1 MFVRLIVSEEENGAV
16 FQCEASSTSLEQP
29 LVEQITLVVEF
40 ATSKV
45 KVTGPDIGEVSKQ
58 QGAQENRPCFYHQVG
73 EVLTFECDSGTS
85 NPASSL
91 HWVVDSRNMTAN
103 YTMTEGADHGGFVTK
118 SNITVI
124 VAEAT
129 RYKTVSCYADNLALS
144 GEKSWATHRVTVSYP
159 PDALIVSGYREGQVL
174 QEKSLTKMKCSV
186 WTGNPL
192 PKLVWFRG
200 KKKVEEQERTERVDA
215 DKQKISVSSEIVIA
229 ASREENGVKY
239 KCKAKREGKKEKY
252 YDDLTQSVKLT
263 VHFLP
268 KSVDITVSPEK
279 LVENQLANLTCT
291 SQPSNPPV
299 DIYWQYNNK
308 PLVASGNLTSAESKF
323 NGYTTSSFVL
333 MTLTT
338 GHVEGKVECEARN
351 YNNHSV
357 FNLLALDV
365 EYSPQFSGV
374 PKEPVVVEVGG
385 NMTVTVSAKAN
396 PAEIGFRWKKEGG
409 AMVPTQ
415 GDAYSRWS
423 HDGGTLTLR
432 QVPKEDAGTYIVI
445 ANNTVGESKETI
457 RVTVHYPATV
467 VSISPEDPAIS
478 EGATLELRCS
488 VDGNPEAA
496 TSVKWEKVGS
506 KNNFTTWTDG
516 GQSVLGLP
524 PANTSTA
531 GEYVCVANNGV
542 PAGSPK
548 EDRMSRFVKVK
559 HAPIIDTKTTAPKVA
574 CDKEAEDCQ
583 LVCSAT
589 GWPEISTSW
598 LRSGLAISKDD
609 KEFEAKSEDKEDDAD
624 PITWTSKLTVKKV
637 TSSQFG
643 NYTCKVSN
651 VYGESAAVI
660 SLEVSGVP
668 DPPSQFKAVSATHSS
683 ITLSWKMDFT
693 GGAKLE
699 ELEYRIR
706 SIKEGAE
713 TYVVHEVPKGSDK
726 FTVGDLQS
734 ATTYNFSI
742 LAQSSKGPSAY
753 TTDIVQYKTGA
764 APAVEAAPA
773 EPGAPP
779 PEGGGDEKGG
789 SGMLE
794 SVGGAAAILLLCNL
808 ALLVCYLR
816 RRKLQEDEEEEESGG
831 SSSIL
836 EMYLS
841 SVSSSYGEG
850 GVTEGGSSEDLSVD
864 EDEEMD
870 EETETRQ
877 QRRRS
882 LRRAPAASSYAAST
896 ASHYPRYPGYPNPA
910 TSFPRSSPGYPRPSQ
925 GPSGL
930 YRSPAWDRSAPLSTT
945 RLGQTQQWPR
955 Y

>member
-1 MFVRLIVSEEENGAV
+1 M
-16 FQCEASSTSLEQP
+16 
-29 LVEQITLVVEF
+29 
-40 ATSKV
+40 
-45 KVTGPDIGEVSKQ
+45 
-58 QGAQENRPCFYHQVG
+58 
-73 EVLTFECDSGTS
+73 LTFECDSGTS
-85 NPASSL
+85 NPPSSL
-91 HWVVDSRNMTAN
+91 HWVVDGRNMTAN
-103 YTMTEGADHGGFVTK
+103 YSKTEAAEHGGFVTK
-118 SNITVI
+118 SNITVT
-124 VAEAT
+124 VAQAT
-129 RYKTVSCYADNLALS
+129 RYKTVNCYADNYALS
-144 GEKSWATHRVTVSYP
+144 GEKSWATHRVTVRYP
-159 PDALIVSGYREGQVL
+159 PDALVVSGYREGQVL
-174 QEKSLTKMKCSV
+174 QEKSETKIKCSV

-200 KKKVEEQERTERVDA
+200 KKKVGEQNRTETE
-215 DKQKISVSSEIVIA
+215 ILVSSEIKIT
-229 ASREENGVKY
+229 ASKEENGVEY
-239 KCKAKREGKKEKY
+239 KCKAKREDKTY
-252 YDDLTQSVKLT
+252 YDDLTQVVKLT

-268 KSVDITVSPEK
+268 ESVDITVSPEK
-279 LVENQLANLTCT
+279 LVENQVANLTCT
-291 SQPSNPPV
+291 SKPSNPPV

-308 PLVASGNLTSAESKF
+308 PLVANGNLTSAEKTF
-323 NGYTTSSFVL
+323 NGFITSSFVL
-333 MTLTT
+333 MKLTT
-338 GHVEGKVECEARN
+338 DHVEGEVKCEARN
-351 YNNHSV
+351 YNNHST
-357 FNLLALDV
+357 FNVLALDV

-374 PKEPVVVEVGG
+374 PKEPLVVEVGG

-396 PAEIGFRWKKEGG
+396 PAEIGFQWKKEG
-409 AMVPTQ
+409 ALTMVPTQ

-445 ANNTVGESKETI
+445 ANNTVGISKETI
-457 RVTVHYPATV
+457 NVIVHYPATV
-467 VSISPEDPAIS
+467 LSISPADPAIS
-478 EGATLELRCS
+478 VGATVELSCS
-488 VDGNPEAA
+488 VDGNPVAA
-496 TSVKWEKVGS
+496 SSVKWEKVGS
-506 KNNFTTWTDG
+506 KNNFTDQTKIEA
-516 GQSVLGLP
+516 GQSVLLLP
-524 PANTSTA
+524 PANATTA

-589 GWPEISTSW
+589 GWPEVSTRW
-598 LRSGLAISKDD
+598 LRSGLTINKDD
-609 KEFEAKSEDKEDDAD
+609 TEFEAKSEDKENDED

-660 SLEVSGVP
+660 SLEVSGPP
-668 DPPSQFKAVSATHSS
+668 DPPTQFKADSATHCS

-713 TYVVHEVPKGSDK
+713 TSVVHEVPKGSAK
-726 FTVGDLQS
+726 FTVADLQS

-764 APAVEAAPA
+764 PPAIKATPA
-773 EPGAPP
+773 EEAPP
-779 PEGGGDEKGG
+779 PEEGGDEKGG
-789 SGMLE
+789 SGILE
-794 SVGGAAAILLLCNL
+794 TVGGAAAILLLCNL

-816 RRKLQEDEEEEESGG
+816 RRKLQEDEEEEESRG

-850 GVTEGGSSEDLSVD
+850 GNIEDGSSEDISED
-864 EDEEMD
+864 DEEEMG
-870 EETETRQ
+870 ESNERHE

-882 LRRAPAASSYAAST
+882 MRRAPAASSYAPSIASR
-896 ASHYPRYPGYPNPA
+896 YPRYPNPA
-910 TSFPRSSPGYPRPSQ
+910 TSFPQSSPGYPRPSQ
-925 GPSGL
+925 GLEGF
-930 YRSPAWDRSAPLSTT
+930 YRSPAWERSAPLAST
-945 RLGQTQQWPR
+945 RLGQIHQLPR

>member
-1 MFVRLIVSEEENGAV
+1 M
-16 FQCEASSTSLEQP
+16 
-29 LVEQITLVVEF
+29 
-40 ATSKV
+40 
-45 KVTGPDIGEVSKQ
+45 
-58 QGAQENRPCFYHQVG
+58 
-73 EVLTFECDSGTS
+73 LTFECDSGTS

-91 HWVVDSRNMTAN
+91 HWVVDSRNMSAN
-103 YTMTEGADHGGFVTK
+103 YTMTESSDHGGFVTK
-118 SNITVI
+118 SNITVM
-124 VAEAT
+124 VSEAT

-159 PDALIVSGYREGQVL
+159 PDALVLSGYREGQVL

-200 KKKVEEQERTERVDA
+200 NKKVEEQERTEKLDA
-215 DKQKISVSSEIVIA
+215 DKQKISVSSEIVVT
-229 ASREENGVKY
+229 ASREENGVTY
-239 KCKAKREGKKEKY
+239 ECKARREGKKEKY
-252 YDDLTQSVKLT
+252 YDDLTQSVDLT

-279 LVENQLANLTCT
+279 LVENQVANLTCT

-299 DIYWQYNNK
+299 DIYWQYDNK
-308 PLVASGNLTSAESKF
+308 PLEASGNVTSADAKF
-323 NGYTTSSFVL
+323 NGFTTSSFVL

-338 GHVEGKVECEARN
+338 GHVEGKIECEGRN

-357 FNLLALDV
+357 FNQLELDV

-374 PKEPVVVEVGG
+374 PKDPVVVEVGG
-385 NMTVTVSAKAN
+385 NMSVTVGAKAN
-396 PAEIGFRWKKEGG
+396 PADIGFRWKKEGG
-409 AMVPTQ
+409 AVVPTQ

-457 RVTVHYPATV
+457 KVTVHYPATV

-478 EGATLELRCS
+478 QGALLQLRCS
-488 VDGNPEAA
+488 VDGNPAA
-496 TSVKWEKVGS
+496 ASSVRWEKVGS
-506 KNNFTTWTDG
+506 ENNFTDQTRMEA
-516 GQSVLGLP
+516 GQSVLELL

-542 PAGSPK
+542 PASSPK

-559 HAPIIDTKTTAPKVA
+559 HAPIIETKTTAPKVA

-589 GWPEISTSW
+589 GWPEISTTW
-598 LRSGLAISKDD
+598 LRSGLAISKED
-609 KEFEAKSEDKEDDAD
+609 KEFEAKSEDKEDDDD
-624 PITWTSKLTVKKV
+624 PITWTSKLTIKKV
-637 TSSQFG
+637 KSSQFG
-643 NYTCKVSN
+643 NYTCMVSN
-651 VYGESAAVI
+651 VYGEAATVI

-668 DPPSQFKAVSATHSS
+668 DPPTQFKADSATHSS

-713 TYVVHEVPKGSDK
+713 TFVVHEVPKGSDK
-726 FTVGDLQS
+726 FTVTDLQS

-742 LAQSSKGPSAY
+742 LAESDKGPSAY
-753 TTDIVQYKTGA
+753 TSDIVQYKTAA

-773 EPGAPP
+773 EPGAAP
-779 PEGGGDEKGG
+779 PEGGEEGKGG
-789 SGMLE
+789 SVGVLE
-794 SVGGAAAILLLCNL
+794 SVGAAAAILLLCNL
-808 ALLVCYLR
+808 ALFICYLR
-816 RRKLQEDEEEEESGG
+816 RRKQQEEDDDGEGSGG

-836 EMYLS
+836 EMYLN
-841 SVSSSYGEG
+841 SVSSGYGG
-850 GVTEGGSSEDLSVD
+850 GGEDAASSEDLSEDDD
-864 EDEEMD
+864 EDDDMG
-870 EETETRQ
+870 TESEVRH

-882 LRRAPAASSYAAST
+882 TRGAPAASSYAPSVV
-896 ASHYPRYPGYPNPA
+896 SRYPQYPSYPNPA
-910 TSFPRSSPGYPRPSQ
+910 TSYPRSIPGYPMPTQ
-925 GPSGL
+925 GPSSL
-930 YRSPAWDRSAPLSTT
+930 YRSPAWDRSAPFPTT
-945 RLGQTQQWPR
+945 RLG